1 MSDTENPEIVALL
14 RVIAMNTS
22 KSTDDS
28 YQFPRPNET
37 SFQLA
42 AGATYDRTLYPQRRL
57 MKLSLALPSGVV
69 AYIYKNGAPW
79 RRYTGIF
86 VYDDGVNGEQFNE
99 FRIVVQNT
107 NETAAIW
114 NAIATFV

>member
-1 MSDTENPEIVALL
+1 MSDTENPEILTLL

-42 AGATYDRTLYPQRRL
+42 AGATYDRTLYPKRRL
-57 MKLSLALPSGVV
+57 MKLAVALPSGVV
-69 AYIYKNGAPW
+69 AYIYKNGTPW

-86 VYDDGVNGEQFNE
+86 KYDDGVNGEQFNE

-107 NETAAIW
+107 NATAATW
-114 NAIATFV
+114 DVTATFV